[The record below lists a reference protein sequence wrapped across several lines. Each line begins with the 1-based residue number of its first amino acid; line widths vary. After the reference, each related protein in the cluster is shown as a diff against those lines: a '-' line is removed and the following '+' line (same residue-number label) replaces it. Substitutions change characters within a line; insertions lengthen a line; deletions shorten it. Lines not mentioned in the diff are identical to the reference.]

1 MLSSFNTSLRN
12 CSYICLSL
20 ISLNSLGSTQL
31 FTSITP
37 DPFTASSN
45 HPHVLSNT
53 VHERCTFLNLLRSV
67 HLFLV
72 TNKSGLRHCSGG
84 LHCACPSFPGSSC
97 PSPFFFCLLQISCS
111 CFRMRCA
118 LTVFFSDRLMV
129 LFYISCLAF
138 DHHLFCSHCSHISS
152 SLLSSQLAAKANF
165 FFAAIDS
172 S

>member
-20 ISLNSLGSTQL
+20 NSLNSPGSTQL

-45 HPHVLSNT
+45 HPHILSNT

-72 TNKSGLRHCSGG
+72 TNKSDLRHCSGG
-84 LHCACPSFPGSSC
+84 LHCACPSFPAPPVLVHFSFVYFKTRAPASAC
-97 PSPFFFCLLQISCS
+97 TVLLPFFQWSFNGL
-111 CFRMRCA
+111 
-118 LTVFFSDRLMV
+118 V
-129 LFYISCLAF
+129 L
-138 DHHLFCSHCSHISS
+138 H
-152 SLLSSQLAAKANF
+152 LLSRFWSTFILFPLFSYLLFFA
-165 FFAAIDS
+165 FFAAS
-172 S
+172 G

>member
-20 ISLNSLGSTQL
+20 NSLNSPGSTQL

-45 HPHVLSNT
+45 HPHILSNT

-72 TNKSGLRHCSGG
+72 TNKSGLRHWVDCIVHAHHFPAPPG
-84 LHCACPSFPGSSC
+84 LVHFSFVYFKTRAPASACTVLL
-97 PSPFFFCLLQISCS
+97 PFFQWSFNGL
-111 CFRMRCA
+111 
-118 LTVFFSDRLMV
+118 V
-129 LFYISCLAF
+129 L
-138 DHHLFCSHCSHISS
+138 H
-152 SLLSSQLAAKANF
+152 LLSRFWSSFVLLPLF
-165 FFAAIDS
+165 SYLLFFAVFAAS
-172 S
+172 G